1 MSSAGRP
8 IPTFDPRS
16 QISEVFRTIRTNLT
30 FSAAGKD
37 MRSIL
42 ITSAGVG
49 EGKSMV
55 SIHLAVSL
63 ARGGKRVL
71 LVDADMRRPRLHR
84 AFELAGE
91 DGLSSL
97 LIGSRSLA
105 ELALPTRVENL
116 SLLPCGI
123 IPPNPVEL
131 IQGPRMKE
139 VIAEIL
145 AGFDVVIFDSPP
157 AGIVSD
163 ASVLATQ
170 VDRAL
175 LVIRSFA
182 TDRGNVK
189 RALGLLQDVGAN
201 LAGLV
206 VNHADHKADRYGGYD
221 SPTPTR
227 STNPPWRQPDVD
239 PGRQLREEDRGD
251 RRSPLPHPARARRRR
266 S

>member
-1 MSSAGRP
+1 VLGLVPRLEGKRAERGP
-8 IPTFDPRS
+8 VDPETFDPRS
-16 QISEVFRTIRTNLT
+16 NISEVFRTIRTNLT

-63 ARGGKRVL
+63 ARGGKKVL

-84 AFELAGE
+84 AFELE
-91 DGLSSL
+91 DDDGLSSL
-97 LIGSRSLA
+97 LIGSRRLEDVALA
-105 ELALPTRVENL
+105 SGVENL
-116 SLLPCGI
+116 SVLPCGI

-131 IQGPRMKE
+131 IQGARMKD
-139 VIAEIL
+139 VIGSIL
-145 AGFDVVIFDSPP
+145 AAFDVVVFDSPP

-163 ASVLATQ
+163 ACVLATQ

-175 LVIRSFA
+175 LVVRSFA

-189 RALGLLQDVGAN
+189 RTLGLLQDVGAKV
-201 LAGLV
+201 AGVIL
-206 VNHADHKADRYGGYD
+206 NHADLKANRYGGYD
-221 SPTPTR
+221 SSYTYA
-227 STNPPWRQPDVD
+227 
-239 PGRQLREEDRGD
+239 LEE
-251 RRSPLPHPARARRRR
+251 PAVAGA
-266 S
+266 